1 MMNRRILL
9 TSSRSPRSLRRLSTL
24 LQQSTPARPISSS
37 SSSSSS
43 ASDVPSSRRPRWVS
57 DAEKTILTEHDTV
70 SLSRVRALVST
81 VKVSEKAASECQI
94 GDPLPEGWSAILFR
108 PVEATTESLGF
119 DGTENGPHHAP
130 SPLERMWV
138 AGSFSFD
145 QREGSALKIG
155 EQVTAVSRIDKIE
168 EKVGKDGRKGWYV
181 HQRREMGRTGEEGTP
196 PVVEERVH
204 LYRYPKVEV
213 EGEQLQQ
220 PPKQKVAGVVRGE
233 RATPSFEI
241 DFQASPNLLFRYS
254 AITFNTHRIHW
265 DESYAVGIER
275 RPGLIVHG
283 PLTSLLLLNA
293 FRVSLPS
300 TLIDRGAKI
309 DSFRDRKSV
318 V

>member
-1 MMNRRILL
+1 M
-9 TSSRSPRSLRRLSTL
+9 
-24 LQQSTPARPISSS
+24 
-37 SSSSSS
+37 
-43 ASDVPSSRRPRWVS
+43 
-57 DAEKTILTEHDTV
+57 
-70 SLSRVRALVST
+70 
-81 VKVSEKAASECQI
+81 
-94 GDPLPEGWSAILFR
+94 
-108 PVEATTESLGF
+108 EATTESLGF

-265 DESYAVGIER
+265 VSCSSPASSLPPSESADPLPQLVRTKATRSESNVDQVHPLAELFLPPLLLIQI
-275 RPGLIVHG
+275 PLAGLIVHG

-309 DSFRDRKSV
+309 DSFRYRAVLPLV
-318 V
+318 VGTRVKLCGTWRPEETGAKTAVECELWIEGEQGEKYMTGVGTVSLS